1 MRLRRFAILAAPGAL
16 LSVVL
21 VGAAGAADP
30 SFAPG
35 GGLPAGRTP
44 FSLGVAD
51 VNGDSRPDLAVA
63 NQRSDDLMVLLGDG
77 AGGFNAAS
85 GSPFDAGDGPFAVA
99 TADLNGDGRADLAV
113 ANNSSNDVTVLLGDG
128 AGGFSAAPGSPVNV
142 GGSPQDIAAADL
154 NGDGHVDL
162 ALPVNQNDW
171 RAVVLLGDGTGGFT
185 PAPQSPLV
193 VGGRGGS
200 ASIAVADL
208 NDDGKRD
215 LAVARSESRVLL
227 ILLGDGTGRFGTA
240 RTVAAGYGPSSLVVA
255 DLNRDGKLDLA
266 VGTRYSD
273 RGSQQTK
280 LAILLGNGAGGVRP
294 AAGSPIAVPGLP
306 ESVVVADF
314 NADRKPDV
322 AVANND
328 ADSITVLLGNGAGRF
343 RPAVDSPFAVRSPN
357 EIAAADLNG
366 DGKSDFAV
374 ASSEGLRILFQT
386 PSIPAIV
393 RGRTLAMRPGAVFTT
408 RGLITKLAADGNRV
422 AVKTTGQSSR
432 SCGTVVVWTAP
443 GRKSKSFLTGRCD
456 SILCQAD
463 PGCVDELALGAGH
476 VAWIARSGGNSLE
489 LSVIAAKLS
498 GGAPKRI
505 EWVANGYGAGG
516 SPPGQWVGQLLG
528 GGPVLAYNA
537 WTLVCTAPEEYGCG
551 GLRDPALRVTNE
563 RLVRVSAGRRVVV
576 RRGAGSRPLS
586 AVGGGR
592 MAVESAGAVT
602 ILGPG
607 GSRVATVPAVEGNP
621 ARAIALSRTRLAVMR
636 TFTLDLY
643 NPATGAKVKST
654 PLGPAAALQLAGVNS
669 RLVLLLGPR
678 RLVLVRLDGKL
689 ISFPLPSGRAAS
701 IVDARLTDAG
711 LFYAYNVRRPSARGR
726 IVFEPTARLLARF

>member
-1 MRLRRFAILAAPGAL
+1 VRLRRFAILAAPGAL

-44 FSLGVAD
+44 FSRAVAD
-51 VNGDSRPDLAVA
+51 VNGDSRPDLAVT
-63 NQRSDDLMVLLGDG
+63 G
-77 AGGFNAAS
+77 S
-85 GSPFDAGDGPFAVA
+85 G
-99 TADLNGDGRADLAV
+99 
-113 ANNSSNDVTVLLGDG
+113 
-128 AGGFSAAPGSPVNV
+128 
-142 GGSPQDIAAADL
+142 
-154 NGDGHVDL
+154 
-162 ALPVNQNDW
+162 
-171 RAVVLLGDGTGGFT
+171 
-185 PAPQSPLV
+185 
-193 VGGRGGS
+193 
-200 ASIAVADL
+200 
-208 NDDGKRD
+208 
-215 LAVARSESRVLL
+215 
-227 ILLGDGTGRFGTA
+227 
-240 RTVAAGYGPSSLVVA
+240 
-255 DLNRDGKLDLA
+255 
-266 VGTRYSD
+266 
-273 RGSQQTK
+273 
-280 LAILLGNGAGGVRP
+280 
-294 AAGSPIAVPGLP
+294 
-306 ESVVVADF
+306 
-314 NADRKPDV
+314 
-322 AVANND
+322 
-328 ADSITVLLGNGAGRF
+328 
-343 RPAVDSPFAVRSPN
+343 
-357 EIAAADLNG
+357 
-366 DGKSDFAV
+366 
-374 ASSEGLRILFQT
+374 GLRILVRT
-386 PSIPAIV
+386 SSIAAIV
-393 RGRTLAMRPGAVFTT
+393 RGRTLAVRPGTVFTT

-422 AVKTTGQSSR
+422 AVKMTGQSSR

-443 GRKSKSFLTGRCD
+443 GRKSKSFLMGRCD
-456 SILCQAD
+456 SILCRAGT
-463 PGCVDELALGAGH
+463 GCVDELALGAGQ

-498 GGAPKRI
+498 GGAPKQI
-505 EWVANGYGAGG
+505 EWVTNGYGAGG

-563 RLVRVSAGRRVVV
+563 RLMRVSAGRRVVV
-576 RRGAGSRPLS
+576 RRGPGSRPLS

-602 ILGPG
+602 ILGPT

-643 NPATGAKVKST
+643 NPATGAMVKST

-678 RLVLVRLDGKL
+678 RLVLVRLREGKL

-701 IVDARLTDAG
+701 IVDARLTEAG